1 MKMFRTLL
9 NKKIVKTSKSAVA
22 IFVILRIIIII
33 CALIE
38 AVHANIINV
47 LLCIAALILYTIPT
61 FVQEKLK
68 FEFPNTFETIIYFFI
83 FSSVVLGEINK
94 FYIMIPHWDT
104 ILHLLS
110 GFLCAGFGFSLFEL
124 CNKKKTVK
132 DVTLVFTV
140 IVSFCFSMTVGVLWE
155 VVEYAA
161 DNVLRVDMQKGTI
174 VRDIASIELNPVRDN
189 SSLKI
194 DNIVETNIKTA
205 SGKEYTVNG
214 YLDIGLNDTMKDLIM
229 DMCGASIFCIFGVF
243 YVLNKDKSKKR
254 FKFASLFIPKTDSE
268 SNL

>member
-1 MKMFRTLL
+1 MKMFRSLK

-22 IFVILRIIIII
+22 IFVILRVLIVI
-33 CALIE
+33 CDFVEAL
-38 AVHANIINV
+38 HGNLINV

-61 FVQEKLK
+61 LVQEKLK

-124 CNKKKTVK
+124 CNKKKTVR
-132 DVTLVFTV
+132 DVTLIFTV
-140 IVSFCFSMTVGVLWE
+140 IVSFCFSITIGVLWE

-174 VRDIASIELNPVRDN
+174 VRDIASIELNPVKDN

-194 DNIVETNIKTA
+194 DNIVETNIKT
-205 SGKEYTVNG
+205 SDGKEITING
-214 YLDIGLNDTMKDLIM
+214 YLDIGLNDTMKDLIV
-229 DMCGASIFCIFGVF
+229 DMCGATIFCIFGTI
-243 YVLNKDKSKKR
+243 YVLNKDNPVKR
-254 FKFASLFIPKTDSE
+254 FKFASLFIPKTDNE
-268 SNL
+268 E

>member
-1 MKMFRTLL
+1 MKMFKSLKK
-9 NKKIVKTSKSAVA
+9 KKIVKTSKSAIA
-22 IFVILRIIIII
+22 IFVVLRVLIII
-33 CALIE
+33 CAFVE
-38 AVHANIINV
+38 AIHGNIINV
-47 LLCIAALILYTIPT
+47 LLCVAALILYTIPT
-61 FVQEKLK
+61 FVQETLK

-124 CNKKKTVK
+124 CNKKKTSK
-132 DVTLVFTV
+132 DVTLIFTV

-174 VRDIASIELNPVRDN
+174 VRDIASIELNPVKDN
-189 SSLKI
+189 SSLKV
-194 DNIVETNIKTA
+194 DNIVETDIKT
-205 SGKEYTVNG
+205 SDGKEFIVNG
-214 YLDIGLNDTMKDLIM
+214 YLDIGLNDTMKDLII
-229 DMCGASIFCIFGVF
+229 DMCGSIIFCIFGII
-243 YVLNKDKSKKR
+243 YVLNKDKPVKK
-254 FKFASLFIPKTDSE
+254 FKFASLFIPKTDNE
-268 SNL
+268 SK

>member
-1 MKMFRTLL
+1 MKMFKSLKK
-9 NKKIVKTSKSAVA
+9 KKIVKTSKSAIA
-22 IFVILRIIIII
+22 IFVVLRVLIII
-33 CALIE
+33 CAFVE
-38 AVHANIINV
+38 AIHGNIINV
-47 LLCIAALILYTIPT
+47 LLCVAALILYTIPT

-124 CNKKKTVK
+124 CNKKKTVR
-132 DVTLVFTV
+132 DVTLIFTV
-140 IVSFCFSMTVGVLWE
+140 IVSFCFSITIGVLWE

-174 VRDIASIELNPVRDN
+174 VRDIASIELNPVKDN

-194 DNIVETNIKTA
+194 DNIVETNIKT
-205 SGKEYTVNG
+205 SDGKEITING
-214 YLDIGLNDTMKDLIM
+214 YLDIGLNDTMKDLIV
-229 DMCGASIFCIFGVF
+229 DMCGATIFCIFGTI
-243 YVLNKDKSKKR
+243 YVLNKDNPVKR
-254 FKFASLFIPKTDSE
+254 FKFASLFIPKTDNE
-268 SNL
+268 E